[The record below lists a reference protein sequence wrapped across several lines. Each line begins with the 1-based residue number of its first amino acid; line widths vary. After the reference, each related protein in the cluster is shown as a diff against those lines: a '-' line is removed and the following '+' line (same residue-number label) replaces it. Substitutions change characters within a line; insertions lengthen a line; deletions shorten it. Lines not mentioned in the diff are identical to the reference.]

1 VLAKQPV
8 NPFAHRQ
15 RQRHLYALQAHCAQ
29 WSLQDGVIQKD
40 EFFQAMFGTAPGQL
54 NLFADRVRR
63 EQCTL
68 LRRMHKSDEGKPFW
82 EPITLTC
89 VQLFESFDLKKN
101 NIIEFGEF
109 VRALSVFH
117 PSAPIEEKAQC
128 APATWHA
135 CTAAPS
141 PPSAAHADAAHA
153 DWAIRF
159 SRAGMRR
166 GNLQQFIIEQPA
178 ATMLLTKATLLVLCA
193 VAFRLYDLDKTG
205 DIQPGE
211 LQRLLVAL
219 LHNNPDIAL
228 DDQVIEQIVDQVR
241 RVANCGPRGIHQLR
255 HLQKMQRE
263 MATL

>member
-1 VLAKQPV
+1 MRASPSGKQ
-8 NPFAHRQ
+8 
-15 RQRHLYALQAHCAQ
+15 
-29 WSLQDGVIQKD
+29 
-40 EFFQAMFGTAPGQL
+40 
-54 NLFADRVRR
+54 
-63 EQCTL
+63 
-68 LRRMHKSDEGKPFW
+68 SD
-82 EPITLTC
+82 TLTC

-135 CTAAPS
+135 CTAAQSPQES

-159 SRAGMRR
+159 SRACMRR
-166 GNLQQFIIEQPA
+166 GNLQQFITEQPA
-178 ATMLLTKATLLVLCA
+178 ATMLLTRATLLVFCA
-193 VAFRLYDLDKTG
+193 VAFRIYDLDKTG

-241 RVANCGPRGIHQLR
+241 RGQDRGASISCDTCR
-255 HLQKMQRE
+255 KCSAR
-263 MATL
+263 